1 MIGTIMTEPIRFSM
15 AGAGKIDAIAMAD
28 LLGHWPTA
36 DGPLYRLLAA
46 RIARLTDTGEL
57 PAGLRLPPERDLA
70 AALSVSRNTV
80 AASYQLLRDEG
91 MAESRQGAGTR
102 IVPHRT
108 TPAAVH
114 RANGFFAGL
123 LETSM
128 VDADLSLAAVDCAP
142 QVAAALADPAIV
154 VDLAGRRTVT
164 STSGYFPLGLPAL
177 RAAIASHLTDRLGLP
192 ADPAQV
198 IVTTGAQQAM
208 DLLIRCEVLPGQ
220 PVAVEDPTFPGVLD
234 ALYRAGARVI
244 GMSAGA
250 GLDPERLEHV
260 VRTHSPAMVYLI
272 PTHHNPTGL
281 VMPAGH
287 RRRVARLAAAHPDTL
302 FVDDMTLAELPLGDN
317 PPPPPLAALGLRQPN
332 LVSVGSLSK
341 LYWGGL
347 RTGWIRASAGLIARV
362 AAAKAAADLGSAAFP
377 QAITA
382 ALLNGQHDEIVKW
395 RGEWLRARHDAL
407 TEALRAALPEWT
419 WPEPAGGLTLWV
431 RLPGPADSGAFAQAA
446 LRHGVAVVPG
456 RLLSASAGGA
466 SGGGGGIG
474 RAGEYLRLAFTQA
487 PDVLARSAVALARA
501 SSGRGPGSRLYQGR
515 PDQPVPGDQGGEFA
529 GGKTAGSGRPGRQ
542 HHVAGLR
549 GGVPD
554 RDLDIIG

>member
-1 MIGTIMTEPIRFSM
+1 M
-15 AGAGKIDAIAMAD
+15 AGSGGIGAIALAD
-28 LLGHWPTA
+28 LLGHWPSA
-36 DGPLYRLLAA
+36 DGPLYRLLAT
-46 RIARLTDTGEL
+46 RIARLADTGEL

-80 AASYQLLRDEG
+80 AAAYQLLRDEG

-123 LETSM
+123 LETSAL
-128 VDADLSLAAVDCAP
+128 DADLSLAVVDCAP
-142 QVAAALADPAIV
+142 QVAAALADPASV
-154 VDLAGRRTVT
+154 LDRGGRQAVT
-164 STSGYFPLGLPAL
+164 STSGYFPHGLAVL
-177 RAAIASHLTDRLGLP
+177 RAAIASHLTGRLGLP
-192 ADPAQV
+192 ADPARV
-198 IVTTGAQQAM
+198 IVTTGSQQAL
-208 DLLIRCEVLPGQ
+208 DLLIRSEVLPGQ

-244 GMSAGA
+244 GMPAGD

-260 VRTHSPAMVYLI
+260 VRTHRPAMVYLI

-302 FVDDMTLAELPLGDN
+302 FVDDMTLTELPLGDN
-317 PPPPPLAALGLRQPN
+317 PPPPPLATFGLKQPN

-347 RTGWIRASAGLIARV
+347 RTGWISADAGLIARV

-382 ALLNGQHDEIVKW
+382 ALLNDKHDDIVKW
-395 RGEWLRARHDAL
+395 RGEWLRARYDAL
-407 TEALRAALPEWT
+407 TEALRAALPDWT
-419 WPEPAGGLTLWV
+419 WPEPDGGLTLWV
-431 RLPGPADSGAFAQAA
+431 RLPGPEDPKEPEDPAGPDQADSGAFAQAA

-466 SGGGGGIG
+466 SGSGGGIG
-474 RAGEYLRLAFTQA
+474 RASEYLRLAFTQA
-487 PDVLARSAVALARA
+487 PDVLTSSAVALAAA
-501 SSGRGPGSRLYQGR
+501 SGGRGP
-515 PDQPVPGDQGGEFA
+515 
-529 GGKTAGSGRPGRQ
+529 SGAAR
-542 HHVAGLR
+542 
-549 GGVPD
+549 
-554 RDLDIIG
+554 